1 MGRNEVHPVFYVHIQ
16 SFQQRSSSISY
27 RITLTFQK
35 SVNHVCVG
43 LFTDSSVPMT
53 CVSILMPIPHCLLY
67 CIYIVSLY
75 ISLNGKEF
83 QIVFKTGFAT
93 LGPLPFH
100 MILEAAGQF
109 LEKKTCLDFD
119 IFAQIYTPI
128 WGSLS
133 PQPYWVSGIMNLY
146 ISPFIE
152 MFSCISPMTCN
163 FHCICV
169 CILFNSPLFYA
180 FETIVNVFFKLHFP
194 FIVSLDK

>member
-1 MGRNEVHPVFYVHIQ
+1 MCGTFYWLFCSNDLCVYSYANTTLSSILYLHSKPLYLIEWQ
-16 SFQQRSSSISY
+16 GIPNCFQNWFCYSRSFAFPYDFRSSRSIS
-27 RITLTFQK
+27 
-35 SVNHVCVG
+35 
-43 LFTDSSVPMT
+43 
-53 CVSILMPIPHCLLY
+53 
-67 CIYIVSLY
+67 
-75 ISLNGKEF
+75 GK
-83 QIVFKTGFAT
+83 
-93 LGPLPFH
+93 
-100 MILEAAGQF
+100 
-109 LEKKTCLDFD
+109 KKTCLDFD